1 MNKKGCLIGLIGFL
15 SVIII
20 IAIACVIYGINTN
33 NKIVTAEE
41 SVNSQW
47 AKVEN
52 QYQRRADLIP
62 NLVNTVK
69 GYASHEKETLEGV
82 VEARSKATQI
92 KVDAD
97 GLTPEKLAEYQKAQ
111 GAVTSALGKLLAI
124 SESYPDLK
132 ANQNFLELQAQLEG
146 TENRINVA
154 RKNFNDAAQSYNTN
168 IRRFPKNIFA
178 GMFGFDKKA
187 YFEAEEGSE
196 KAPKVEF

>member
-1 MNKKGCLIGLIGFL
+1 MKN
-15 SVIII
+15 SVIITLGI
-20 IAIACVIYGINTN
+20 IAIVIIGAIVACVSTYNGL
-33 NKIVTAEE
+33 VTMDEN
-41 SVNSQW
+41 VNGQW
-47 AKVEN
+47 ANVET

-69 GYASHEKETLEGV
+69 GYASHEKQTLEGV

-92 KVDAD
+92 KVDAND
-97 GLTPEKLAEYQKAQ
+97 LTPAKLAEYQKAQ
-111 GAVTSALGKLLAI
+111 GAVSSALGKLLAI
-124 SESYPDLK
+124 TENYPDLK
-132 ANQNFLELQAQLEG
+132 ATQNFLELQAQLEG

-154 RKNFNDAAQSYNTN
+154 RKNFNDAAQAYNTS

-187 YFEAEEGSE
+187 YFEAEEGTE